1 MSKVLADYLKT
12 KFAFE
17 LDVVSF
23 KLYTCLFNNYLIIII
38 I

>member
-12 KFAFE
+12 KFDYE

-23 KLYTCLFNNYLIIII
+23 KNILLFII
-38 I
+38 

>member
-12 KFAFE
+12 KFDYV

-23 KLYTCLFNNYLIIII
+23 KNILLFII
-38 I
+38 